1 VLEADVDGREHV
13 EEHAKLETALAS
25 LRALSASGA
34 SPSTGAMGG
43 AIGVAKL
50 GGRIQW
56 VATNAVMGPEETAI
70 SSRAPGVGPLTL
82 AAAEVLGLAAD
93 AIDDRVDESPAA
105 NEAGPRP
112 GGTKTERLA
121 EGLRRLESARARAYS
136 SFYQHYGEEPGD
148 TRTVEQMLTVAKS
161 LEDERDGRSGLMVA
175 VDPAFRARILVLAVE
190 LVARSALEAE
200 GSVPPDEDTLTL
212 ILDRTSVGWGFLRR
226 MVVAHMTFESVWLRN
241 SLRGAIGLAL
251 AVLVVKLT
259 DVGHGFWV
267 VLGTLSVL
275 RSSALSTEAKAVR
288 SLVGTFV
295 GFVIGAVIMIG
306 LGDHLVV
313 LWVVLPIA
321 VLLAGAA
328 PEIFSFAAGQ
338 AGFTVVVV
346 ILFNIIEPAGWSVG
360 LVRIEDVAIGCGI
373 SLLVGVLL
381 WPRGAGAALT
391 LALSDALASAAR
403 YLASAVDRVTDPLFR
418 DGTDSARAESTAASE
433 RLNDAFRQYLAER
446 GSKATHL
453 AALSSVAGGITRARL
468 AAFTLA
474 NLPPSPIEQGK
485 PELKEVAD
493 AARSLR
499 SLADQSAQW
508 STRLLDVVKEK
519 RGDVHAVPS
528 GPDELQRQLL
538 DAAQQCRRQGRADR
552 IQIVLQMLLADEAL
566 RDLHDLEQT
575 AGSFVRL
582 SAPPVRASPTMSRGR
597 SSATREGSP

>member
-1 VLEADVDGREHV
+1 
-13 EEHAKLETALAS
+13 
-25 LRALSASGA
+25 
-34 SPSTGAMGG
+34 
-43 AIGVAKL
+43 
-50 GGRIQW
+50 
-56 VATNAVMGPEETAI
+56 
-70 SSRAPGVGPLTL
+70 
-82 AAAEVLGLAAD
+82 
-93 AIDDRVDESPAA
+93 
-105 NEAGPRP
+105 
-112 GGTKTERLA
+112 
-121 EGLRRLESARARAYS
+121 
-136 SFYQHYGEEPGD
+136 
-148 TRTVEQMLTVAKS
+148 
-161 LEDERDGRSGLMVA
+161 
-175 VDPAFRARILVLAVE
+175 
-190 LVARSALEAE
+190 
-200 GSVPPDEDTLTL
+200 
-212 ILDRTSVGWGFLRR
+212 
-226 MVVAHMTFESVWLRN
+226 
-241 SLRGAIGLAL
+241 
-251 AVLVVKLT
+251 
-259 DVGHGFWV
+259 
-267 VLGTLSVL
+267 
-275 RSSALSTEAKAVR
+275 
-288 SLVGTFV
+288 
-295 GFVIGAVIMIG
+295 
-306 LGDHLVV
+306 
-313 LWVVLPIA
+313 
-321 VLLAGAA
+321 
-328 PEIFSFAAGQ
+328 
-338 AGFTVVVV
+338 
-346 ILFNIIEPAGWSVG
+346 LFNIIEPAGWSVG

-403 YLASAVDRVTDPLFR
+403 YLASAVDRVTDALFR

-597 SSATREGSP
+597 SSASREGSP